1 MRVPKAIT
9 RRATATK
16 DSKMATAKMGL
27 IGLAATAIV
36 AKARGVLNK
45 LASNVLYPTPVPP
58 LDEFNDHI
66 EALAA
71 ANADVKM
78 NGGKAEYQARRE
90 TLAVVKSDLKTLM
103 AYVQATSKG
112 DGSKILTSGFEL
124 VKRSTPRGELHPPT
138 SLRSYYTTME
148 KRVSM
153 RWVAQKG
160 ADTYHV
166 FRSNTQEP
174 FKWELVGTTTKRSFN
189 ADNLVS
195 GVQYW
200 FAVSAVS
207 AAGET
212 SKSEPLLAR
221 AA

>member
-1 MRVPKAIT
+1 
-9 RRATATK
+9 
-16 DSKMATAKMGL
+16 MGL

-36 AKARGVLNK
+36 AKAFSVFNK
-45 LASNVLYPTPVPP
+45 LTGNALVPAPVPP
-58 LDEFNDHI
+58 LPEFKEHI
-66 EALAA
+66 DALAA
-71 ANADVKM
+71 ANADVRA

-90 TLAVVKSDLKTLM
+90 ALATVKADLKTLL

-112 DGSKILTSGFEL
+112 EGSKILTSGFEL
-124 VKRSTPRGELHPPT
+124 TKRATPRGELRPPG
-138 SLRSYYTTME
+138 SLRSFYTTME

-153 RWVAQKG
+153 RWTSQKG

-166 FRSNTQEP
+166 FRSNTNEP
-174 FKWELVGTTTKRSFN
+174 FTWELVGTTTKRSFN
-189 ADNLVS
+189 ADNLES